1 MKLINFNNSRE
12 KLTEDDK
19 EQIFKLFSSRLR
31 ADNYNL
37 LRRRIFEHTNM
48 LPYHGIFERI
58 MKEPHGWTYCAG
70 QSYPDEIRWVR
81 KCILECK

>member
-1 MKLINFNNSRE
+1 MKQQNFNNYRDQ
-12 KLTEDDK
+12 LTDDDK

-48 LPYHGIFERI
+48 LPYLGCFERI
-58 MKEPHGWTYCAG
+58 MKEPHGWTYCPG
-70 QSYPDEIRWVR
+70 QSYDDEIRWVR
-81 KCILECK
+81 KQILECK